1 MVLSPSLQ
9 RGEGSGGGVVVFKLC
24 LIYCL
29 HSVCKKKKV
38 EGQFWF
44 LGNLQNHKIHLQKYV
59 SVTYNITSLGNYNH
73 TLLNFWSLG
82 YSGNLSIL

>member
-29 HSVCKKKKV
+29 HSVCKKKKWKDSFGSWV
-38 EGQFWF
+38 ICKTTKF
-44 LGNLQNHKIHLQKYV
+44 
-59 SVTYNITSLGNYNH
+59 TYKNM
-73 TLLNFWSLG
+73 
-82 YSGNLSIL
+82 

>member
-1 MVLSPSLQ
+1 MVVLWFLNCVLFIVSILS
-9 RGEGSGGGVVVFKLC
+9 V
-24 LIYCL
+24 
-29 HSVCKKKKV
+29 KKKV

-82 YSGNLSIL
+82 YSGNLGIL

>member
-1 MVLSPSLQ
+1 MVVLWFLNCVLFIVSILS
-9 RGEGSGGGVVVFKLC
+9 V
-24 LIYCL
+24 
-29 HSVCKKKKV
+29 KKKKV

>member
-1 MVLSPSLQ
+1 MVVLWFLNCVLFIVSILS
-9 RGEGSGGGVVVFKLC
+9 V
-24 LIYCL
+24 
-29 HSVCKKKKV
+29 KKKV